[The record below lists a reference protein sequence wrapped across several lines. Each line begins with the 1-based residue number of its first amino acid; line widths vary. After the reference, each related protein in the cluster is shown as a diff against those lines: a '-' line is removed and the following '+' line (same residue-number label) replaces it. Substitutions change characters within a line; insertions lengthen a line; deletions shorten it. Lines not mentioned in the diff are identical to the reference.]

1 MASPVG
7 EIVNETTP
15 EVTLERKVRQRIE
28 GLSYLPTTAGVAIKF
43 IELGRDPD
51 ADPAD
56 YAKVISA
63 DSSLSSKLISLA
75 NSSWFG
81 VRNKVHS
88 VRVAVNLLGLGTVRT
103 LAISYCMAGLHNEL
117 RLTPEES
124 RMFWE
129 SSLCKAVAAREY
141 ARKVSEKLA
150 DEAFAAALFQDFAIP
165 VMYTVAGKLYQT
177 ILDDGRSVCRFQL
190 EKERDLFHLDHAEIG
205 RILAQ
210 RMDLPD
216 FFIQAVAFHHQ
227 PEQLRTLGGHPVL
240 PEAIFLA
247 ALLPHRMNAWNS
259 EDLQCLQRFW
269 AEPRQVE
276 AGDLQVFLDEV
287 QHQLDKLFHY
297 FQEGDAPQVRLSRL
311 MEQASCEAADN
322 TTQLVGTLHQMIQEA
337 VNLGMEVNQVL
348 RQNDELR
355 EKAARDALTGVLNRD
370 AFQLN
375 AAQKISEAHHNQTP
389 FNLVYLDIDKFKS
402 INDCMGHA
410 FGDLALQKLV
420 AIMSKAIRKNDL
432 VGRLGGDEFALLID
446 ECREPEVCRLVERIY
461 SGLSKDPVSDGV
473 KTAYATVSA
482 GILHV
487 CPARRTYP
495 LEHLLSLADHLMY
508 KAKKAGGARYLVQT
522 L

>member
-1 MASPVG
+1 MSSPVG
-7 EIVNETTP
+7 EIVSVTTP
-15 EVTLERKVRQRIE
+15 EVTLEGKVRQRIE

-43 IELGRDPD
+43 IELGRDPE

-117 RLTPEES
+117 RLSPEES

-141 ARKVSEKLA
+141 ARKISEKLA
-150 DEAFAAALFQDFAIP
+150 DEAFAAALFQDFALP
-165 VMYTVAGKLYQT
+165 VMYTVAGKQYQM
-177 ILDDGRSVCRFQL
+177 ILEDGRSACRIQL

-227 PEQLRTLGGHPVL
+227 PEQLRALKGNPVL
-240 PEAIFLA
+240 PEALFLA
-247 ALLPHRMNAWNS
+247 ALLPHRMNVWNN
-259 EDLQCLQRFW
+259 EDLQLLQRFW

-287 QHQLDKLFHY
+287 QIQIDKLFHY
-297 FQEGDAPQVRLSRL
+297 FQEGDAPQVRLGRL
-311 MEQASCEAADN
+311 MEQASREAADN

-348 RQNDELR
+348 RQNNELR
-355 EKAARDALTGVLNRD
+355 EKAARDALTGALNRE

-375 AAQKISEAHHNQTP
+375 AGRKIAEAHRYQAP
-389 FNLVYLDIDKFKS
+389 YSLVFLDIDKFKT
-402 INDCMGHA
+402 INDRMGHA

-420 AIMSKAIRKNDL
+420 AIVSKTTRKNDL
-432 VGRLGGDEFALLID
+432 VARLGGDEFALLIE
-446 ECREPEVCRLVERIY
+446 ECREAEVRRLLERIY

-473 KTAYATVSA
+473 NTMYLTVSA

-487 CPARRTYP
+487 CPSRQTYP
-495 LEHLLSLADHLMY
+495 LEHLLGLADQLMY
-508 KAKKAGGARYLVQT
+508 KAKKAGGARYFLQT